1 MRKRSKYRPKP
12 VLVNPLGY
20 VLESVQTVASH
31 GQYLIDLRIK
41 NHMAMTEL
49 TQGRATKATM
59 DSLIS
64 SLNMTEALYRLGL
77 GTDYRQELDDG
88 LRSLHAVASRGVTTG
103 KFILR
108 SEEMKALNTAME
120 LHDAQLEIAVVK
132 DIEKAIAIVENERRQ
147 KKMVPINK

>member
-1 MRKRSKYRPKP
+1 
-12 VLVNPLGY
+12 
-20 VLESVQTVASH
+20 
-31 GQYLIDLRIK
+31 
-41 NHMAMTEL
+41 MAMIEL
-49 TQGRATKATM
+49 TQGRATRATM

-88 LRSLHAVASRGVTTG
+88 LRSLHAVASRGATTG

-132 DIEKAIAIVENERRQ
+132 DIEKAIAIVENERRL
-147 KKMVPINK
+147 KKMVPIKK